1 MQAAVMRV
9 AAPQRPRT
17 VHGASRA
24 AAAGGLRLRA
34 SPLALPVA
42 CRPRRAAVALGVR
55 AAAAAAGSGA
65 GSPPESD
72 PFKARARRSARTA
85 LNAVQAQSAGRLPR
99 RGGRCLGRKKRK
111 P

>member
-1 MQAAVMRV
+1 MRV

-17 VHGASRA
+17 LHGASRA

-34 SPLALPVA
+34 SPLALPAA

-55 AAAAAAGSGA
+55 AAAAAAGGA
-65 GSPPESD
+65 AGAPESD

-85 LNAVQAQSAGRLPR
+85 ANAARAQLAGRVPR
-99 RGGRCLGRKKRK
+99 RGMRCFWAQKRK